1 MGSMSKI
8 GLCYCPTPTK
18 LTTSTP
24 LSSKL
29 KPSLCNY
36 NNNTNNTNNNN
47 NNNNTLSHIQT
58 SGLIACL
65 RAPSAELAIGAAR
78 AALNSGIQ
86 VLEVVM
92 STPDVFEVLHQ
103 LLKEYPT
110 ITLGVGT
117 ILKAEDAKEAIKVGA
132 KFLMSPVMIQDILLN
147 IKDDEVLYIPGVM
160 TPTEILTAYNAGA
173 IIVKLYPVSAL
184 GGVEYI
190 AALKKP
196 FGHIPMVASQGISIG
211 QIREYI
217 IRGASAVVL
226 SDAIFEEESVKQGN
240 FDCISQRARLAASVA
255 NEAVK
260 HRRMVQGL

>member
-92 STPDVFEVLHQ
+92 STPDVFE
-103 LLKEYPT
+103 
-110 ITLGVGT
+110 VGT

>member
-86 VLEVVM
+86 V
-92 STPDVFEVLHQ
+92 VLHQ